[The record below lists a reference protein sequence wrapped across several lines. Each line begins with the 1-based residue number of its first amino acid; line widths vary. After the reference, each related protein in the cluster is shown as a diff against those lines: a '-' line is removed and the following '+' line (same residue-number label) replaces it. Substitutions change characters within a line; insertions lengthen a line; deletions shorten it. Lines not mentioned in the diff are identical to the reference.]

1 MYVLCLTLRMFI
13 IYEMVNVG
21 DSCFMKF
28 VVEHS
33 SGIFRETHI
42 TRYCETPP
50 PPSLP
55 IDLITSGYLGKEP
68 RLLLLSVGDKSGSER
83 VQEIIPTPPS
93 FPPQRKQNNRIPDPT
108 IDAC

>member
-42 TRYCETPP
+42 T
-50 PPSLP
+50 
-55 IDLITSGYLGKEP
+55 
-68 RLLLLSVGDKSGSER
+68 
-83 VQEIIPTPPS
+83 
-93 FPPQRKQNNRIPDPT
+93 
-108 IDAC
+108 